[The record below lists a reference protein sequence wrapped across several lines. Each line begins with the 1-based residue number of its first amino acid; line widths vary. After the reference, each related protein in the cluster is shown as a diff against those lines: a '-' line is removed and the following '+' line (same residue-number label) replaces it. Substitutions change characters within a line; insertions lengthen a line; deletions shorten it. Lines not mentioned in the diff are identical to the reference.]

1 MRSELSKVVL
11 LVGLCC
17 AGTVLA
23 QDKKQGGEGVT
34 YGRGQGWSVLGA
46 QTVGQGQT
54 ALVGQVGWPGISVGL
69 LHGGAQ
75 KFDIGGKLTF
85 NYGEEGIVTR
95 VVPGLKLQGW
105 ARLTLLE
112 TQRLGVGLSF
122 APGPFFYFR
131 ELSTKVGLSLPVN
144 LVVGVPLGSAI
155 MFSAGLDFPFYVTF
169 GTGGGPVL
177 PVLAGAGL
185 EYFIDRS
192 LAVTFNTRLGTS
204 ILPAEQRLPGDRALF
219 TLEAAFGVAY
229 RL

>member
-1 MRSELSKVVL
+1 MRSELSKVLL

-17 AGTVLA
+17 AGTALA
-23 QDKKQGGEGVT
+23 QTQGGEPVT
-34 YGRGQGWSVLGA
+34 YGRGQGWSVLAA

-95 VVPGLKLQGW
+95 VVPGLKLQAW
-105 ARLTLLE
+105 MRLMLLE
-112 TQRLGVGLSF
+112 TQRLGVGVSF

-144 LVVGVPLGSAI
+144 LVVGVPIGSAL
-155 MFSAGLDFPFYVTF
+155 MFNAGLDFPFYVTF
-169 GTGGGPVL
+169 GTGGGAEL

-185 EYFIDRS
+185 ENFNDRS

-204 ILPAEQRLPGDRALF
+204 LFPVDERLPRDRSLF
-219 TLEAAFGVAY
+219 TLEATFGVAY
-229 RL
+229 RM